1 MGDVQQQRAEWP
13 SKKRLYELYWGEGL
27 SFPQI
32 AETVDASGVA
42 VRRMFKHY
50 GIPSR
55 DFGSRFSGVMYAN
68 GWARTPLPSPYDTA
82 WMHRRVRDDGMSL
95 AAVARELDT
104 RPETVAQQLRTVD
117 LHPNTE
123 SFGDEPWQNREWLWR
138 QFRRDRR
145 STTEVAAEQGIRK
158 RVLRRWTTRHDI
170 QRPDQRW
177 TKKAQAS
184 MQADGNEELS
194 DAAKALDPTIKSKD
208 TPDEL
213 INDTFA
219 FGTNNAMGGR
229 QGQR

>member
-1 MGDVQQQRAEWP
+1 MGDVQRHRAEWP

-27 SFPQI
+27 SFPEV
-32 AETVDASGVA
+32 AETIGLCASA
-42 VRRMFKHY
+42 IRKICNKY

-55 DFGSRFSGVMYAN
+55 NAGSQHSAAAYAD
-68 GWARTPLPSPYDTA
+68 GWARTPLPSPYDA
-82 WMHRRVRDDGMSL
+82 EWMYRRVQHDGMSM
-95 AAVARELDT
+95 AAVARELDIH
-104 RPETVAQQLRTVD
+104 PHTVSRRLDEAN
-117 LHPNTE
+117 LHPE
-123 SFGDEPWQNREWLWR
+123 DDKPWQDSEWLR
-138 QFRRDRR
+138 QQFRCSQR
-145 STTEVAAEQGIRK
+145 TIVEVAESQGISGATVRYWMK
-158 RVLRRWTTRHDI
+158 KHDI
-170 QRPDQRW
+170 QRPIKTVRE
-177 TKKAQAS
+177 S